1 MTKTLIKGDVRLS
14 DLIESYN
21 DAVIYSN
28 IANLFD
34 AKAV

>member
-21 DAVIYSN
+21 DAVRYSN
-28 IANLFD
+28 IGPLFES
-34 AKAV
+34 KAV